1 MEENMD
7 HYDYYNNLSPER
19 FQDLAIDIIE
29 KREEITFE
37 VFAKERDQGIDARG
51 KKANK
56 IIIMQA
62 KRNNEY
68 YNLRKTLKK
77 EAEKIKK

>member
-1 MEENMD
+1 MD